1 MWKKNWPKR
10 KFALIFKQGG
20 FSGEWYFY
28 IVFININLLQSVHD
42 KTQTV
47 FNRGD
52 IDSLLY
58 LSESV
63 FTDLKTFS

>member
-1 MWKKNWPKR
+1 MRKKNWPKR

-20 FSGEWYFY
+20 FPGEWYFY
-28 IVFININLLQSVHD
+28 IVFININLLNWQSVYD
-42 KTQTV
+42 KT
-47 FNRGD
+47 RGH

-63 FTDLKTFS
+63 FIDLKTFS

>member
-1 MWKKNWPKR
+1 MRKKNWPKR

-20 FSGEWYFY
+20 FPGEWYFY

>member
-1 MWKKNWPKR
+1 MRKKNWPKR

-20 FSGEWYFY
+20 FPGEWYYY

-42 KTQTV
+42 KKQTV
-47 FNRGD
+47 FNRGH